1 MMIEFHEDKG
11 FWSSSKSINKGITYR
26 ERIQKTA
33 GGREQMANTKFNLLS
48 WSQDDRQD
56 QRESLETST
65 VLKTVTPHV
74 LTALR
79 APLERRAMHESA
91 YEVVRSQAL
100 WYGQATAS

>member
-1 MMIEFHEDKG
+1 
-11 FWSSSKSINKGITYR
+11 
-26 ERIQKTA
+26 
-33 GGREQMANTKFNLLS
+33 MANTKFNLLS
-48 WSQDDRQD
+48 WSQDDRQ
-56 QRESLETST
+56 ETST